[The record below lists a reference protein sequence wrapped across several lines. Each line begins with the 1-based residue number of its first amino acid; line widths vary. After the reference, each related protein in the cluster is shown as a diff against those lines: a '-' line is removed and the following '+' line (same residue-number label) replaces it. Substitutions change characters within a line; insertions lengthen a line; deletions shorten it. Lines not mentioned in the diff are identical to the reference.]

1 MSLPDAL
8 PLGIVHTSLAKRFP
22 WPRFALLSQ
31 VPSHTGEREDGR
43 RVDFI
48 AIDLWARR
56 GLFVAHLIDEKANAA
71 NTDEEARR
79 PEKSAPF
86 PCRYKWIACEAQK
99 VPSIRAHVPTGW
111 GLLSCGPGAATV
123 KDEAEEQPVPP
134 LDADVV
140 RGLVQAAVRAALQA
154 QPALRSKILPRK
166 PPKSTRAAVTL
177 LDVAL
182 RAIAD
187 AAPDQLPALEEALAA
202 RRAA

>member
-79 PEKSAPF
+79 PEK
-86 PCRYKWIACEAQK
+86 I
-99 VPSIRAHVPTGW
+99 PSIRAHVPTGW